1 MTAQRGAWAASAHGR
16 GCGGPGDTQTHLSCH
31 IHELGQPQ
39 VLAHLTLQE
48 VQEAPCEE
56 DHGHGNPKEQ
66 SPSANPPVSL
76 LCSPLLMY
84 SVTI

>member
-1 MTAQRGAWAASAHGR
+1 M
-16 GCGGPGDTQTHLSCH
+16 QTHLSGH

-39 VLAHLTLQE
+39 VFSHLTLQE

-56 DHGHGNPKEQ
+56 DHGQSNLEEQ
-66 SPSANPPVSL
+66 SPSAAPSVSL

-84 SVTI
+84 SVTM

>member
-1 MTAQRGAWAASAHGR
+1 M
-16 GCGGPGDTQTHLSCH
+16 QTHLSSH

-56 DHGHGNPKEQ
+56 DHGQSNPEEQ
-66 SPSANPPVSL
+66 SPSAAPLVSL
-76 LCSPLLMY
+76 PCSPLLMY
-84 SVTI
+84 SVTM